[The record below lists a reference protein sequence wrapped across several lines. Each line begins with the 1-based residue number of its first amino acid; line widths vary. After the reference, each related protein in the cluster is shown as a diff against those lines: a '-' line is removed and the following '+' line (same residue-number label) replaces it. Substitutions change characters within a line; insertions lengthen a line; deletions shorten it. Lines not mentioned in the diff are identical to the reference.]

1 MGMYTEL
8 NLGVE
13 IANNLNIIHDL
24 KIMLG
29 TIDGDIVSN
38 HDLFKTR
45 QWDNMLLSDSYY
57 FDGQTDSKLF
67 RDDLDS
73 NNPMYYLNV
82 RCNLKNYDNEIKL
95 FLDWLCPYI
104 LTEGFL
110 GYMRYEESYAPTLIY
125 KKDNEIIYNEVIFN
139 DMG

>member
-29 TIDGDIVSN
+29 EIDGDIVSN

-45 QWDNMLLSDSYY
+45 RWDYMLLSDSYY

-73 NNPMYYLNV
+73 NDPMYYLNV